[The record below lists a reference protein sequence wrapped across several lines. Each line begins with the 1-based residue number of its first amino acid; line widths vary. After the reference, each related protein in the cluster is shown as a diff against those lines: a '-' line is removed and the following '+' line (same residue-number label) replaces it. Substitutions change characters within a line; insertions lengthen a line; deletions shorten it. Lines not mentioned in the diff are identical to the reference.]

1 LEAQDQA
8 AAAGGQKE
16 ELENMLKYKN
26 RQLEKA
32 LDNGN
37 EKKAGK
43 LEREIGEIEY
53 ELESIKEYF
62 AD

>member
-1 LEAQDQA
+1 MEAQDQA